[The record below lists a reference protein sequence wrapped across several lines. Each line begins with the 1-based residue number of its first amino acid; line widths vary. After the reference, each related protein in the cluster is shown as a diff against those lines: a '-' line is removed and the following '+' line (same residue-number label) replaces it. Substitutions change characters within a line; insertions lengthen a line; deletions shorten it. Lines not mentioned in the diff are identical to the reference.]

1 MPEFPND
8 LRRVIA
14 ALTFSAACFT
24 ATLACAEERML
35 AVAPHV
41 NLRVVDEGPR
51 NAKPPVV
58 LITGW
63 GFTADVWRD
72 QAQRLAKTRRVVSF
86 DPRSQGASTVTAQGM
101 TPEQRGRDLEAVLSQ
116 LGLEKVYLVGWSQ
129 GVQDV
134 AAYVNGFGTG
144 RVAGAVL
151 VDAAVSSG
159 SGAVLREPQAA
170 AQTLRFLSIYAAQ
183 PDAYA
188 RGMLEAIISR
198 PLDKAQA
205 DRLAA
210 DIAAVPTAIGSA
222 ALVADLY
229 GADLTPAL
237 KKLDRPTLIVA
248 SATAED
254 LQAQR
259 DEVKI
264 LPNGRIEVVEN
275 AAHAVFID
283 QPDRFA
289 QILDQFLTASDP
301 DVSARS

>member
-1 MPEFPND
+1 MSKFPRG
-8 LRRVIA
+8 LCRAIMVLA
-14 ALTFSAACFT
+14 ASCALTTAA
-24 ATLACAEERML
+24 AADERML
-35 AVAPHV
+35 PVTPEV
-41 NLRVVDEGPR
+41 SLRVIDEGPR
-51 NAKPPVV
+51 NARPPVV

-63 GFTADVWRD
+63 GFTADIWRD

-86 DPRSQGASTVTAQGM
+86 DPRSQGRSTVTAQGM
-101 TPEQRGRDLEAVLSQ
+101 TPSQRARDLDALLTQ

-134 AAYVNGFGTG
+134 AAYVDGFGT
-144 RVAGAVL
+144 RKLAGAVL

-159 SGAVLREPQAA
+159 SEAVLSDPQTAA
-170 AQTLRFLSIYAAQ
+170 RTLRLLSIYAAQ
-183 PDAYA
+183 PEAYA
-188 RGMLEAIISR
+188 RGMLGAIISR
-198 PLDKAQA
+198 PLDKAQT

-248 SATAED
+248 SATSPE

-259 DEVKI
+259 DGLKL
-264 LPNGRIEVVEN
+264 LPDGRIEVVEN
-275 AAHAVFID
+275 AAHTVFID

-289 QILDQFLTASDP
+289 QILERFLVDADA
-301 DVSARS
+301 ARS

>member
-1 MPEFPND
+1 MSEFPCG
-8 LRRVIA
+8 LRRAIA
-14 ALTFSAACFT
+14 ALAACCALTT
-24 ATLACAEERML
+24 AAAAEERML
-35 AVAPHV
+35 PVTPEV
-41 NLRVVDEGPR
+41 SLRVVDEGPR
-51 NAKPPVV
+51 NARPPVV

-63 GFTADVWRD
+63 GFTADIWRD

-86 DPRSQGASTVTAQGM
+86 DPRSQGRSTVTAQGM
-101 TPEQRGRDLEAVLSQ
+101 TPAQRARDLDAVLTQ
-116 LGLEKVYLVGWSQ
+116 LGLDKVYLVGWSQ

-134 AAYVNGFGTG
+134 AAYVDGFGT
-144 RVAGAVL
+144 RKLAGAVL

-159 SGAVLREPQAA
+159 SGAVLRDPQAA

-183 PDAYA
+183 PEAYA
-188 RGMLEAIISR
+188 RGMLGAIISR
-198 PLDKAQA
+198 PLDKAQS

-248 SATAED
+248 SATSPE

-259 DEVKI
+259 DELKF
-264 LPNGRIEVVEN
+264 LPSGRIEVVEN
-275 AAHAVFID
+275 AAHTVFID

-289 QILDQFLTASDP
+289 EILDRFLVQVDAS
-301 DVSARS
+301 

>member
-1 MPEFPND
+1 MSKFPCG
-8 LRRVIA
+8 LRYAIV
-14 ALTFSAACFT
+14 ALAVFCAQATASA
-24 ATLACAEERML
+24 AEERML
-35 AVAPHV
+35 PVTPGV
-41 NLRVVDEGPR
+41 SLRVVDEGPR
-51 NAKPPVV
+51 NARPPVV

-63 GFTADVWRD
+63 GFTADIWRD

-86 DPRSQGASTVTAQGM
+86 DPRSQGRSTVTAQGM
-101 TPEQRGRDLEAVLSQ
+101 TPGQRARDLDAVLTQ
-116 LGLEKVYLVGWSQ
+116 LGLDKVYLVGWSQ

-134 AAYVNGFGTG
+134 AAYVEGFGT
-144 RVAGAVL
+144 RKLAGAVL

-159 SGAVLREPQAA
+159 SGAVLRNPQAA

-183 PDAYA
+183 PEAYA
-188 RGMLEAIISR
+188 RGMLGAIISR

-210 DIAAVPTAIGSA
+210 DIASVPTAIGSA

-248 SATAED
+248 SATSPE
-254 LQAQR
+254 LQTQR
-259 DEVKI
+259 DELKL
-264 LPNGRIEVVEN
+264 LPEGRIEVVEN
-275 AAHAVFID
+275 AAHTVFID

-289 QILDQFLTASDP
+289 EILDRFLAQVDAS
-301 DVSARS
+301 

>member
-1 MPEFPND
+1 MSKFSRG
-8 LRRVIA
+8 LGRAIMVLA
-14 ALTFSAACFT
+14 ASCALTTAA
-24 ATLACAEERML
+24 AADERML
-35 AVAPHV
+35 PVTPEV
-41 NLRVVDEGPR
+41 SLRVIDEGPR
-51 NAKPPVV
+51 NARPPVV
-58 LITGW
+58 LMTGW
-63 GFTADVWRD
+63 GFTADIWRD

-86 DPRSQGASTVTAQGM
+86 DPRSQGRSTVTAQGM
-101 TPEQRGRDLEAVLSQ
+101 TPSQRARDLDALLTQ

-134 AAYVNGFGTG
+134 AAYVDGFGT
-144 RVAGAVL
+144 RKLAGAVL

-159 SGAVLREPQAA
+159 SGAVLSDPQTAA
-170 AQTLRFLSIYAAQ
+170 RTLRLLSIYAAQ
-183 PDAYA
+183 PEAYA
-188 RGMLEAIISR
+188 RGMLGAIISR
-198 PLDKAQA
+198 PLDKAQT

-248 SATAED
+248 SATSPE

-259 DEVKI
+259 DGLKL
-264 LPNGRIEVVEN
+264 LPHGRIEVVEN
-275 AAHAVFID
+275 AAHTVFID

-289 QILDQFLTASDP
+289 QILERFLADA
-301 DVSARS
+301 DAARS

>member
-1 MPEFPND
+1 MSKSPCGP
-8 LRRVIA
+8 RRVIA
-14 ALTFSAACFT
+14 ALAAFCLLTT
-24 ATLACAEERML
+24 AAAAEERRL
-35 AVAPHV
+35 AVTPEV
-41 NLRVVDEGPR
+41 SLRVVDEGPR

-63 GFTADVWRD
+63 GFTADIWRD
-72 QAQRLAKTRRVVSF
+72 QAQRLARTRRVVSF
-86 DPRSQGASTVTAQGM
+86 DPRSQGRSTVTAQGM
-101 TPEQRGRDLEAVLSQ
+101 TPAQRARDLDAVLTQ
-116 LGLEKVYLVGWSQ
+116 LGLDKVHLVGWSQ

-134 AAYVNGFGTG
+134 AAYVDAFGT
-144 RVAGAVL
+144 RKLAGAVL

-159 SGAVLREPQAA
+159 SGAVLRDPQAA

-183 PDAYA
+183 PEAYA
-188 RGMLEAIISR
+188 RGMLGAIISR

-229 GADLTPAL
+229 GVDLTPAL

-248 SATAED
+248 SATSPE

-259 DEVKI
+259 DELKL
-264 LPNGRIEVVEN
+264 LPAGRIEVVEN
-275 AAHAVFID
+275 AAHTVFID

-289 QILDQFLTASDP
+289 EILDRFLTQVDAS
-301 DVSARS
+301 

>member
-1 MPEFPND
+1 MSKFPCG
-8 LRRVIA
+8 LRRAIV
-14 ALTFSAACFT
+14 ALAVFCAQATASA
-24 ATLACAEERML
+24 AEERML
-35 AVAPHV
+35 PVTPEV
-41 NLRVVDEGPR
+41 SLRVVDEGPR
-51 NAKPPVV
+51 NARPPVV

-63 GFTADVWRD
+63 GFTADIWRD

-86 DPRSQGASTVTAQGM
+86 DPRSQGRSTVTAQGM
-101 TPEQRGRDLEAVLSQ
+101 TPAQRARDLDAVLTQ
-116 LGLEKVYLVGWSQ
+116 LGLDKVFLVGWSQ

-134 AAYVNGFGTG
+134 AAYVEGFGT
-144 RVAGAVL
+144 RKLAGAVL

-159 SGAVLREPQAA
+159 SGAVLRNPQAA

-183 PDAYA
+183 PEAYA
-188 RGMLEAIISR
+188 RGMLGAIISR

-210 DIAAVPTAIGSA
+210 DIAGVPTAIGSA

-248 SATAED
+248 SATSPE

-259 DEVKI
+259 DELKL
-264 LPNGRIEVVEN
+264 LPEGRIEVVEN
-275 AAHAVFID
+275 AAHTVFID

-289 QILDQFLTASDP
+289 EILDRFLAQVDAS
-301 DVSARS
+301 

>member
-1 MPEFPND
+1 MSKFPCG
-8 LRRVIA
+8 LRRAIA
-14 ALTFSAACFT
+14 ALAAFCVLTT
-24 ATLACAEERML
+24 AAAAEERRL
-35 AVAPHV
+35 AVTPEV
-41 NLRVVDEGPR
+41 SLRVVDEGPR
-51 NAKPPVV
+51 NGRPPVV

-63 GFTADVWRD
+63 GFTADIWRD
-72 QAQRLAKTRRVVSF
+72 QAQRLARTRRVVSF
-86 DPRSQGASTVTAQGM
+86 DPRSQGRSTVTAQGM
-101 TPEQRGRDLEAVLSQ
+101 TPAQRARDLDAVLTQ
-116 LGLEKVYLVGWSQ
+116 LGLDKVHLVGWSQ

-134 AAYVNGFGTG
+134 AAYVDGFGT
-144 RVAGAVL
+144 RKLAGVVL

-159 SGAVLREPQAA
+159 SGAVLRDPQAA

-183 PDAYA
+183 PEAYA
-188 RGMLEAIISR
+188 RGMLGAIISR
-198 PLDKAQA
+198 PLDKAQT

-248 SATAED
+248 SATSPE

-259 DEVKI
+259 DEVTI
-264 LPNGRIEVVEN
+264 LPKGQIAIVEN
-275 AAHAVFID
+275 AAHTVFID

-289 QILDQFLTASDP
+289 QILDRFLAETDATGAP
-301 DVSARS
+301 G

>member
-1 MPEFPND
+1 MSKFSRG
-8 LRRVIA
+8 LGRAIMVLA
-14 ALTFSAACFT
+14 ASCALTTAA
-24 ATLACAEERML
+24 AADERML
-35 AVAPHV
+35 PVTPEV
-41 NLRVVDEGPR
+41 SLRVIDEGPR
-51 NAKPPVV
+51 NATPPVV

-63 GFTADVWRD
+63 GFTADIWRD

-86 DPRSQGASTVTAQGM
+86 DPRSQGRSTVTAQGM
-101 TPEQRGRDLEAVLSQ
+101 TPNQRARDLDALLTQ

-134 AAYVNGFGTG
+134 AAYVDGFGT
-144 RVAGAVL
+144 RKLAGAVL

-159 SGAVLREPQAA
+159 SGAVLSDPQTAA
-170 AQTLRFLSIYAAQ
+170 RTLRLLSIYAAQ
-183 PDAYA
+183 PEAYA

-198 PLDKAQA
+198 PLDKAQT

-248 SATAED
+248 SATSPE

-259 DEVKI
+259 DGLRL
-264 LPNGRIEVVEN
+264 LPDGRIEVVEN
-275 AAHAVFID
+275 AAHTVFID

-289 QILDQFLTASDP
+289 QILERFLADA
-301 DVSARS
+301 DAARS